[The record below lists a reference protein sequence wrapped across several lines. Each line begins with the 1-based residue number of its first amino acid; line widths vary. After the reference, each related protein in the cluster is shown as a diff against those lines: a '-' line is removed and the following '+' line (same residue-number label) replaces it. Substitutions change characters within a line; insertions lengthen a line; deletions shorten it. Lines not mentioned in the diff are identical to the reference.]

1 MRAPCCTS
9 PAAVTLH
16 SWTWCLNQQLWL
28 KQVEKLFELI
38 SASLFSEQG
47 RAVKGQYQAVLC
59 VFHWG
64 ICFSLRVTS
73 ECFDEARERD
83 CAQVYPVSEIK
94 QSSRDLLGVCEIS
107 HSDAGRQARTL
118 TQVVQMKLWNSF
130 EDKSCWGCSCPGP
143 WGGMLQP
150 LFSHNFPLSTG
161 SSCSVIYQQ
170 TLYCFSIYLFTEEET
185 KNPDVDTIVI
195 PLSL

>member
-1 MRAPCCTS
+1 MS
-9 PAAVTLH
+9 
-16 SWTWCLNQQLWL
+16 
-28 KQVEKLFELI
+28 
-38 SASLFSEQG
+38 
-47 RAVKGQYQAVLC
+47 RAVQWKDNTRLCSVCSTGGFVSHFVSLQSVLM
-59 VFHWG
+59 
-64 ICFSLRVTS
+64 RP
-73 ECFDEARERD
+73 ERD